1 MTFFVLSAAAA
12 CVLAV
17 AAPAS
22 AEPQQTFNRCAQC
35 HFANLVDVPGAAHL
49 SEWERSPHA
58 RRGVGCERC
67 HGGDAT
73 TVHPVEAHRGVLDS
87 RNPASPVNR
96 VNLPE
101 TCGTCHDGALQAF
114 RKSRHAALL
123 AHGDAGAPSCSTCHG
138 AMTARVP
145 SPRVLESQCARCHP
159 PAAAGEGY
167 ARDAGALLTDVDQID
182 ADLARADWLL
192 AGVRDSARRERLAQ
206 ARVKA
211 AAALTEVAGA
221 VHAFDLAL
229 ATRLAGAAR
238 AQVNDLLR
246 QLNPPQS

>member
-1 MTFFVLSAAAA
+1 MKSFLCLATAA
-12 CVLAV
+12 CVLAI
-17 AAPAS
+17 AAAAS
-22 AEPQQTFNRCAQC
+22 GAPQQVSNRCAQC

-58 RRGVGCERC
+58 RHGVGCERC
-67 HGGDAT
+67 HGGDAA

-96 VNLPE
+96 ANLPG
-101 TCGTCHDGALQAF
+101 TCGACHTAALQAF
-114 RKSRHAALL
+114 GRSRHAALL
-123 AHGDAGAPSCSTCHG
+123 VHGDAGAPSCSTCHG

-167 ARDAGALLTDVDQID
+167 AHDAGALLTDVDQLGI
-182 ADLARADWLL
+182 DLANADWLL
-192 AGVRDSARRERLAQ
+192 AGVRDSARRQRLDQ
-206 ARVKA
+206 ARAKA
-211 AAALTEVAGA
+211 ATALTGVADA

-229 ATRLAGAAR
+229 AKRRTEAAR
-238 AQVNDLLR
+238 AEMSELLR
-246 QLNPPQS
+246 QLNAPQP